1 MNKLKSHVIHMQKF
15 CFPILRE
22 KKILAQSKWGH
33 GVGAPLFPPPPPPPF
48 LYASAS
54 KRQLTFTQT
63 LIRGGGSS
71 SSMLIQSTHLKFKTA
86 KLGVV
91 EGYKNVLF
99 IVVPWIVSVCKK
111 TQLSRKKIKSTN
123 LITKYLRQ
131 LVNCRF

>member
-1 MNKLKSHVIHMQKF
+1 MGA
-15 CFPILRE
+15 R
-22 KKILAQSKWGH
+22 G
-33 GVGAPLFPPPPPPPF
+33 GGAPVSPPPPPPPPF

-71 SSMLIQSTHLKFKTA
+71 SSMLIQSTYLKFKTA

-99 IVVPWIVSVCKK
+99 IVVPWIISVCKK
-111 TQLSRKKIKSTN
+111 TQLSRKKI
-123 LITKYLRQ
+123 
-131 LVNCRF
+131 

>member
-33 GVGAPLFPPPPPPPF
+33 GEGAPLFPPPPPPSPPPPP
-48 LYASAS
+48 LHPHPH
-54 KRQLTFTQT
+54 RE
-63 LIRGGGSS
+63 GGSS